1 MNEICK
7 RLKKA
12 LDLRDMKAADLAKK
26 TGIGKS
32 SISTYLS
39 GNYKPKIDNLQKMA
53 DAMNVNVEWLA
64 GRSDYM
70 EGTELG
76 NSLQA
81 ADKDQLYLD
90 ALDIMDWYE
99 KIVND
104 DGQEYNSF
112 LDEEENANHNWHTI
126 WTNGA
131 MSFEVSKDDIDAL
144 KEGLLDYTAEFIQ
157 RLIIKRAK
165 SVKPKA
171 HDNG

>member
-1 MNEICK
+1 MNEISK

-39 GNYKPKIDNLQKMA
+39 GNYKPKMDNLQKMA
-53 DAMNVNVEWLA
+53 DAMNVNAEWLA

-70 EGTELG
+70 ESTALENG
-76 NSLQA
+76 LQA
-81 ADKDQLYLD
+81 IDKDNLYLT
-90 ALDIMDWYE
+90 ALRIMDWDE
-99 KIVND
+99 KIIND
-104 DGQEYNSF
+104 DGQEFST
-112 LDEEENANHNWHTI
+112 LLAEDENMNHNWHAI

-131 MSFEVSKDDIDAL
+131 ISFEISKDDSDSL

-157 RLIIKRAK
+157 GLIIKRAK

-171 HDNG
+171 HGNG